1 MSSERN
7 EISQQTIFFMGAL
20 IFSAVGGILLLAFDF
35 GGWNGSNYY
44 LGVYIWG
51 GIDAW
56 NSIFSIPIAISGFL
70 LLYCAA
76 VSVLV
81 LWFPEKIPDKKMVQF
96 GFYAAALVFTLSLIG
111 GIIFGVDM
119 EIEDVWWWFDAGF
132 YGGIIGSAFTAVLYF
147 LGLKNLEL

>member
-7 EISQQTIFFMGAL
+7 QIPQQTIFFMGAL
-20 IFSAVGGILLLAFDF
+20 IFSAAGGILLLAFDF

-56 NSIFSIPIAISGFL
+56 NSIFSIPILISGFL

-81 LWFPEKIPDKKMVQF
+81 LWFPDKIPDKKMVQF
-96 GFYAAALVFTLSLIG
+96 GFYAAAVVVTLSVIG
-111 GIIFGVDM
+111 GIIFAVDM
-119 EIEDVWWWFDAGF
+119 ELEDVWWWFDAGF
-132 YGGIIGSAFTAVLYF
+132 YGGIIGSIFTTVLYF
-147 LGLKNLEL
+147 LGLRNLEL